1 MSSWSYIQKNIT
13 IVTIGTEDNIEKKR
27 KFIKDKF
34 SFNIDLIG
42 IENHGRSNKSSVD
55 MRDGVF
61 IDDHVDCLH
70 SSNAKIKIL
79 IKTNENAE
87 WSKIEPNEDIY
98 VVNNWYEVY
107 SILDFITKN
116 EEMYLWDTL

>member
-1 MSSWSYIQKNIT
+1 
-13 IVTIGTEDNIEKKR
+13 
-27 KFIKDKF
+27 
-34 SFNIDLIG
+34 
-42 IENHGRSNKSSVD
+42 